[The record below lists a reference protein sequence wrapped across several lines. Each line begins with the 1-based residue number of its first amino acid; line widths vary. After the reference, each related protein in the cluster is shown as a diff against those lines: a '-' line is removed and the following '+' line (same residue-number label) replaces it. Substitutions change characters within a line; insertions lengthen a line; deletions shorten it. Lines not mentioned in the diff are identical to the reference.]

1 MEQVRLGIIGVGNMG
16 SGHTANIM
24 AGKVPEVRIT
34 AAADLRESR
43 REWAKENMPEGTA
56 IFEDGDSLIKS
67 GTCDAVLIAV
77 PHYDHPRLTILA
89 HLAKMRP
96 EIFLQLLSVQWSAF
110 RAADRIYFRLQIF

>member
-43 REWAKENMPEGTA
+43 REWGKGKYARGHSNFRGW
-56 IFEDGDSLIKS
+56 
-67 GTCDAVLIAV
+67 
-77 PHYDHPRLTILA
+77 R
-89 HLAKMRP
+89 
-96 EIFLQLLSVQWSAF
+96 QLN
-110 RAADRIYFRLQIF
+110 QIRYM

>member
-67 GTCDAVLIAV
+67 GTRNERDRREERPRIW
-77 PHYDHPRLTILA
+77 YD
-89 HLAKMRP
+89 
-96 EIFLQLLSVQWSAF
+96 VQSENKLY
-110 RAADRIYFRLQIF
+110 I

>member
-77 PHYDHPRLTILA
+77 PHYC
-89 HLAKMRP
+89 
-96 EIFLQLLSVQWSAF
+96 LLYTSGYIPIWHCCFQISVKQ
-110 RAADRIYFRLQIF
+110 Q

>member
-43 REWAKENMPEGTA
+43 RSQQFSRMATA
-56 IFEDGDSLIKS
+56 
-67 GTCDAVLIAV
+67 
-77 PHYDHPRLTILA
+77 
-89 HLAKMRP
+89 
-96 EIFLQLLSVQWSAF
+96 
-110 RAADRIYFRLQIF
+110 

>member
-43 REWAKENMPEGTA
+43 SGQRKICRRAQQFSRMATA
-56 IFEDGDSLIKS
+56 
-67 GTCDAVLIAV
+67 
-77 PHYDHPRLTILA
+77 
-89 HLAKMRP
+89 
-96 EIFLQLLSVQWSAF
+96 
-110 RAADRIYFRLQIF
+110 

>member
-43 REWAKENMPEGTA
+43 REWAKENAGGYSN
-56 IFEDGDSLIKS
+56 FRGW
-67 GTCDAVLIAV
+67 
-77 PHYDHPRLTILA
+77 R
-89 HLAKMRP
+89 
-96 EIFLQLLSVQWSAF
+96 QLN
-110 RAADRIYFRLQIF
+110 QIRYM

>member
-43 REWAKENMPEGTA
+43 REWACPRCPSSEPRCRNCPT
-56 IFEDGDSLIKS
+56 GDRRHFSK
-67 GTCDAVLIAV
+67 
-77 PHYDHPRLTILA
+77 P
-89 HLAKMRP
+89 
-96 EIFLQLLSVQWSAF
+96 
-110 RAADRIYFRLQIF
+110 

>member
-89 HLAKMRP
+89 GKRN
-96 EIFLQLLSVQWSAF
+96 
-110 RAADRIYFRLQIF
+110 

>member
-43 REWAKENMPEGTA
+43 REWAKEICRRAQQFSRMATA
-56 IFEDGDSLIKS
+56 
-67 GTCDAVLIAV
+67 
-77 PHYDHPRLTILA
+77 
-89 HLAKMRP
+89 
-96 EIFLQLLSVQWSAF
+96 
-110 RAADRIYFRLQIF
+110 

>member
-43 REWAKENMPEGTA
+43 REWQRKICQRAQQFSRMATA
-56 IFEDGDSLIKS
+56 
-67 GTCDAVLIAV
+67 
-77 PHYDHPRLTILA
+77 
-89 HLAKMRP
+89 
-96 EIFLQLLSVQWSAF
+96 
-110 RAADRIYFRLQIF
+110 

>member
-43 REWAKENMPEGTA
+43 REWAKENMPVSYTH
-56 IFEDGDSLIKS
+56 L
-67 GTCDAVLIAV
+67 TLPTIA
-77 PHYDHPRLTILA
+77 
-89 HLAKMRP
+89 
-96 EIFLQLLSVQWSAF
+96 
-110 RAADRIYFRLQIF
+110 

>member
-43 REWAKENMPEGTA
+43 REWAKENMPEGKRNERGRREERPR
-56 IFEDGDSLIKS
+56 IW
-67 GTCDAVLIAV
+67 
-77 PHYDHPRLTILA
+77 YD
-89 HLAKMRP
+89 
-96 EIFLQLLSVQWSAF
+96 VQSENKL
-110 RAADRIYFRLQIF
+110 YL